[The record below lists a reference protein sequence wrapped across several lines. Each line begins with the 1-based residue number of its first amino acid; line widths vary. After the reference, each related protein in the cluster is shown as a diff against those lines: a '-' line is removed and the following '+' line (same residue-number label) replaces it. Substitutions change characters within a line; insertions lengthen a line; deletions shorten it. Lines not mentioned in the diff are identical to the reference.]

1 MLVRWLP
8 VQVPQPPS
16 TETRMERR
24 PLHVLQ
30 ARPQMMVQEQ
40 AQVVAAR
47 HWQECLGLA
56 RGLTRMRLGTR
67 PL

>member
-8 VQVPQPPS
+8 VQPPS

-30 ARPQMMVQEQ
+30 ARPRMMVQSR
-40 AQVVAAR
+40 AQVVD
-47 HWQECLGLA
+47 WQECLGLA
-56 RGLTRMRLGTR
+56 RGLTQMRLGPR